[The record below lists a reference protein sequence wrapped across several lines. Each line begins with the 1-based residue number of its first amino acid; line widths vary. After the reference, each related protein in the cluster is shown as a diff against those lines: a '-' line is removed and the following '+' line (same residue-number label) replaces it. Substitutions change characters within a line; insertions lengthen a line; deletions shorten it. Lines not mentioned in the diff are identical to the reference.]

1 MAQIEEQAHRPES
14 SIVGLETGIAELDKL
29 TTGLRSGNLII
40 VAARPTVGKTALA
53 LNIAAHVAVVALL
66 VLVPILLPEA
76 LVETA
81 QTDVFRVLIYDPP
94 PPPPPPLPKGSPD
107 GGGRRARP
115 DASPTPSPL
124 RETHLEG
131 GSLVPG
137 RHDLRVVVSHRE
149 AVETLPH
156 GYRVTARR
164 PEVPIDGLEHD
175 SLPVFTFQF
184 HPEARREFVARRG
197 LDPAAIDDR
206 LVGDS
211 DRLLDA
217 FRRRV
222 LSS

>member
-1 MAQIEEQAHRPES
+1 
-14 SIVGLETGIAELDKL
+14 
-29 TTGLRSGNLII
+29 
-40 VAARPTVGKTALA
+40 
-53 LNIAAHVAVVALL
+53 
-66 VLVPILLPEA
+66 
-76 LVETA
+76 
-81 QTDVFRVLIYDPP
+81 
-94 PPPPPPLPKGSPD
+94 
-107 GGGRRARP
+107 
-115 DASPTPSPL
+115 
-124 RETHLEG
+124 
-131 GSLVPG
+131 VPG

>member
-1 MAQIEEQAHRPES
+1 VTRAKRLWVIDP
-14 SIVGLETGIAELDKL
+14 SIHYAEDECVE
-29 TTGLRSGNLII
+29 R
-40 VAARPTVGKTALA
+40 VLA
-53 LNIAAHVAVVALL
+53 GWQG
-66 VLVPILLPEA
+66 ERR
-76 LVETA
+76 
-81 QTDVFRVLIYDPP
+81 VFRPSLSPGDGPGPGDAYDTDGVVVLGSSASVYDALGWLDDLSAWMK
-94 PPPPPPLPKGSPD
+94 PLLDGSRRLPLLGICFGHQLVAHLAGARIGVLRAD
-107 GGGRRARP
+107 GGKEFG
-115 DASPTPSPL
+115 L
-124 RETHLEG
+124 RETCLEG